1 MTSILG
7 KYSNLKQR
15 IIAAVLGAIV
25 IIAGIYYGPW
35 SYFVIFLCISAI
47 TQLEFYKLVGLDGM
61 LPLKTF
67 GTFAGSL
74 IFLLSFLVEGGIVD
88 DKYYFIVFPIGAC
101 VYMIYLYRKRIKK
114 PFRGVAFTFL
124 GIIYVSIPF
133 SLINVIAFHPG
144 VYSGELIIGSMLML
158 WASDTGAY
166 FAGVRFG
173 KRKLFERVSPKKSW
187 EGSMGG
193 LLLAIAMAYGISH
206 VSTALEVWQWI
217 SLGLIIVV
225 IGTYGDLV
233 ESLFKRSIEIKDS
246 SRLIPGHG
254 GFLDRFD
261 GLLLAVPFITAFLK
275 LFE

>member
-1 MTSILG
+1 MTSILAR
-7 KYSNLKQR
+7 YSNLVQR
-15 IIAAVLGAIV
+15 IIAALLGAMV
-25 IIAGIYYGPW
+25 ILTGIYYGPW
-35 SYFVIFLCISAI
+35 SYFTIFFLISTI

-67 GTFAGSL
+67 GTFSGAF
-74 IFLLSFLVEGGIVD
+74 IFLISFLVESGTIHE
-88 DKYYFIVFPIGAC
+88 KYYFAIFPVVAC
-101 VYMIYLYRKRIKK
+101 VYMIYLYRKQIKK

-144 VYSGELIIGSMLML
+144 AYTGELIIGSMLIL

-187 EGSMGG
+187 EGSLGG
-193 LLLAIAMAYGISH
+193 MALAVAMAFAISK
-206 VSTALEVWQWI
+206 VSFALEWWQWI
-217 SLGLIIVV
+217 TLAVIIVV
-225 IGTYGDLV
+225 IGTFGDLV
-233 ESLFKRSIEIKDS
+233 ESLFKRSISIKDS

-261 GLLLAVPFITAFLK
+261 GLLLAAPFITAFLK

>member
-1 MTSILG
+1 MKSILG

-15 IIAAVLGAIV
+15 IIAALLGAI
-25 IIAGIYYGPW
+25 IILGGTYYSPW
-35 SYFVIFLCISAI
+35 AYFLIFLLISI
-47 TQLEFYKLVGLDGM
+47 TTQLEFYKLVGLDGM

-67 GTFAGSL
+67 GTFCGSVLFL
-74 IFLLSFLVEGGIVD
+74 ISFLVESGAIES
-88 DKYYFIVFPIGAC
+88 KYYYLIFPVLAC
-101 VYMIYLYRKRIKK
+101 VYMIYLYRKRVIK
-114 PFRGVAFTFL
+114 PFRGIAFTFL

-133 SLINVIAFHPG
+133 SLINIIAFHSG
-144 VYSGELIIGSMLML
+144 TYTGELIMGSMLIL

-187 EGSMGG
+187 EGSIGG
-193 LLLAIAMAYGISH
+193 LLLALVMTYAVSH
-206 VSTALEVWQWI
+206 LQTTLVLWQWLCVGI
-217 SLGLIIVV
+217 IIVV

-246 SRLIPGHG
+246 GRIIPGHG

-261 GLLLAVPFITAFLK
+261 GLLLSAPFITAFLK
-275 LFE
+275 IFL